1 MYRIIGVDG
10 KEYGP
15 ISADQL
21 RQWIAEGRAI
31 TTTLVQAPDTTEWKT
46 LGSIPEF
53 SLLFTAMASAGTGPA
68 PAVSIQRTN
77 GFATAGFILGIVSIL
92 CVVPSIFCCCFGLP
106 LNLLGVICSL
116 TGLLQILRH
125 PKIYSGRRL
134 AIAGLILSG
143 ICLLLYCILIAIG
156 VASTHWQDGTS
167 HHVYRL

>member
-15 ISADQL
+15 ISAEQL

-31 TTTLVQAPDTTEWKT
+31 ATTLVQAPGTTEWKT

-53 SLLFTAMASAGTGPA
+53 SLLFAAAVVTV
-68 PAVSIQRTN
+68 PAVSTQRTN
-77 GFATAGFILGIVSIL
+77 GFATSGFILGIVSIL

-116 TGLLQILRH
+116 IGLLQILRN
-125 PKIYSGRRL
+125 PQLYSGRRL
-134 AIAGLILSG
+134 AVAGLVLSG